1 MDNDGV
7 SPQGVIEDL
16 AEQNK
21 RLSIDCAILRT
32 AVKQLQAELA
42 ALNSPPLPP
51 LPGIEG
57 SQALEDDESDKE

>member
-7 SPQGVIEDL
+7 SPQGVIDDL

-21 RLSIDCAILRT
+21 RLTIDCAILRT

-51 LPGIEG
+51 LSGIEE

>member
-21 RLSIDCAILRT
+21 RLTIDCAILRT
-32 AVKQLQAELA
+32 AVKQLQAELR
-42 ALNSPPLPP
+42 ALSGPELTISPT
-51 LPGIEG
+51 
-57 SQALEDDESDKE
+57 DDDPDEE

>member
-21 RLSIDCAILRT
+21 RLTIDCAILRT
-32 AVKQLQAELA
+32 AVKQLQAELQT
-42 ALNSPPLPP
+42 LNNPELAIPPT
-51 LPGIEG
+51 
-57 SQALEDDESDKE
+57 DDDPDEE